1 MALTT
6 AAAPEPASE
15 TSEDRRIRLAF
26 GIIVVGLGVFVA
38 TMPTL
43 AGGLIRLWL
52 GVVLVAAGIAL
63 VADAKV
69 ADSLRTGLT
78 TLGEAIGY
86 MLVGIALMLVPLG
99 QTRLATM
106 FAILYG
112 ATGLLRVAGAV
123 SKPAAARRESLLTGF
138 LLLFVATLLVV
149 QWPSGAVWALGLLYG
164 AGITVV
170 GLSMVVSALR
180 ETPTREPGEIPSEK
194 HA

>member
-6 AAAPEPASE
+6 ADSPESASG
-15 TSEDRRIRLAF
+15 TSDDRRLRLAF

-69 ADSLRTGLT
+69 ANSLRTGLT

-86 MLVGIALMLVPLG
+86 MLVGIALLLLPLG
-99 QTRLATM
+99 QSRLATM

-112 ATGLLRVAGAV
+112 ATGLLRVAGAM
-123 SKPAAARRESLLTGF
+123 SKPAAARREALLTGF
-138 LLLFVATLLVV
+138 LLLLVATLLVV
-149 QWPSGAVWALGLLYG
+149 EWSSGAVWALGLLYG

-170 GLSMVVSALR
+170 GLSMIVSALR
-180 ETPTREPGEIPSEK
+180 GTPTRDPGEAVLEE